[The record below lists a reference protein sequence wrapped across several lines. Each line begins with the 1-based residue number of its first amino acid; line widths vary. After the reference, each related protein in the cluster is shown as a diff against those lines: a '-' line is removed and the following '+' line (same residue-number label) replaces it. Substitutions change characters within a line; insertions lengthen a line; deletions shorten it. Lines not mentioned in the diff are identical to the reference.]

1 MMNTPAAAS
10 ELLPQWQ
17 TAWPQALQCWSAFT
31 QLRAPVLCLTDQ
43 QALKEGL
50 NDSFAMIRLHDQ
62 TVVVNLEA
70 IAKQNLGDFAVAI
83 LAHEVGHHVL
93 APANL
98 NDHVRLIARIRRAL
112 PTFEHFAPLIA
123 NLYTD
128 LLINDRLQRRNQ
140 LPMAAIYQ
148 TIRQASPAAND
159 AIWCLYMR
167 IYELLWGLE
176 TASLSGRRCTSAQ
189 EGDAILGVRLLRSY
203 AYEWLAGSG
212 RFASLFLP
220 YLAEQQQTLLTAW
233 FDTRHAGQGG
243 LPSGLTIEE
252 SGEQEGA
259 LHPVEDPNI
268 NDNAPAKTT
277 NETQR
282 NSHGQARDPF
292 TYGEILRASGI
303 ELSDHDIAVR
313 YYKERALPYLIPFPG
328 CPQPR
333 HNEPLLEG
341 VEPWELGDPLDQIDW
356 LSSLQIS
363 PQVVPGLTTVQR
375 QWGTTSQNQ
384 PRPHPL
390 DLDLYIDSSGS
401 IANPQSQISYL
412 ALAAAIMALSALRA
426 GARVQVTLW
435 SGKEQVQ
442 TTAGFCRDEQ
452 QILKVMTAFFGGM
465 TAFPIPH
472 LRQTYTRQCER
483 ATHIMMISDDG
494 IATMFDTDEQGNS
507 GWDIAATALKHARG
521 GGSMVLNLPT
531 DWQER
536 DDYWGYHKVIKQAS
550 QEQDWDIYRVGQWDE
565 LVAFASAFSR
575 KTYALERGA

>member
-1 MMNTPAAAS
+1 MTTVPFAN

-17 TAWPQALQCWSAFT
+17 AAWPQALNCWSAFT
-31 QLRAPVLCLTDQ
+31 QLRSPVLCLSDQ
-43 QALKEGL
+43 QARKEGL
-50 NDSFAMIRLHDQ
+50 TDSFAMIRLHDQ
-62 TVVVNLEA
+62 AVVINLEA
-70 IAKQNLGDFAVAI
+70 IAKQRLGDYAVPI
-83 LAHEVGHHVL
+83 LAHEIGHHVL

-98 NDHVRLIARIRRAL
+98 NDHVRLIARMRRAL

-128 LLINDRLQRRNQ
+128 LLINDRLQRRSQ
-140 LPMAAIYQ
+140 LPMASIYH
-148 TIRQASPAAND
+148 TIRQTSSAPGD

-176 TASLSGRRCTSAQ
+176 TASLSGQRCTSAQ

-220 YLAEQQQTLLTAW
+220 YLAEQQQETLLAGW
-233 FDTRHAGQGG
+233 FDTRHAAQGG
-243 LPSGLTIEE
+243 QPSGLTMEE
-252 SGEQEGA
+252 SDEQHGA
-259 LHPVEDPNI
+259 LHPADDPEI
-268 NDNAPAKTT
+268 NDTAPA
-277 NETQR
+277 TQDNR
-282 NSHGQARDPF
+282 RGNSPGQARDPF
-292 TYGEILRASGI
+292 SYGEILKASGI

-313 YYKERALPYLIPFPG
+313 YYKERALPYLVPFPG
-328 CPQPR
+328 ALQPQ

-341 VEPWELGDPLDQIDW
+341 LEPWELGDPLDQIDW

-384 PRPHPL
+384 TRPAPL

-401 IANPQSQISYL
+401 IANPQRQISYL

-435 SGKEQVQ
+435 SGKDQVQ
-442 TTAGFCRDEQ
+442 TTDGFCRDEQ

-472 LRQTYTRQCER
+472 LRQTYAKPCQR
-483 ATHIMMISDDG
+483 ATHIMMISDEG
-494 IATMFDTDEQGNS
+494 IATMFDDDELGNS
-507 GWDIAATALKHARG
+507 GWDIAETALQHARG
-521 GGSMVLNLPT
+521 GGSMVLNLPA

-536 DDYWGYHKVIKQAS
+536 EDYWGYHKVIKQAAM
-550 QEQDWDIYRVGQWDE
+550 EQNWDLYQVGQWHE
-565 LVAFASAFSR
+565 LIAFASAFSR
-575 KTYALERGA
+575 KTYAPDRRV